1 MFAIVAFLIFG
12 VALFLAGYYVW
23 SAPQQASEQVLGARL
38 KELRAHG
45 LGRTKTAPDLIRREH
60 RGTFAVLGDLVD
72 WIGVLRR
79 LQELIEQANLKYRAA
94 DVFGLCL
101 LLGLGSFLAF
111 AIFGGGI
118 HYLHLRAGE
127 TATIDGVQYVGEKTA
142 LLFSNLILLHVLIAG
157 MLGFAPAAYILRVR
171 AQRLAKFEQQL
182 PDAIDLFTRTM
193 RAGHNIHSG
202 LETIANETAD
212 PVRMEFK
219 RLMEELA
226 LGSQVE
232 PALHGL
238 GKRVPLIDLKFFIT
252 SLILQRQTGANMVAV
267 LENLSMLVRER
278 LNMAAKL
285 KAHTAQQRFSAGLLC
300 ALPLVVG
307 IGFWILK
314 PEYVRLLWTDPTG
327 SKFFTYAII
336 SEIVGILVIRK
347 IANIRV

>member
-1 MFAIVAFLIFG
+1 MHIGFFLVAFFLFS
-12 VALFLAGYYVW
+12 VALYGVGYYLW
-23 SAPQQASEQVLGARL
+23 SVPEQEAEEQLGARL
-38 KELRAHG
+38 RGVRTSMRGRNTKAPEL
-45 LGRTKTAPDLIRREH
+45 LRREH
-60 RGTFAVLGDLVD
+60 RGSFAFLGDLVT
-72 WIGVLRR
+72 WVGVLRR
-79 LQELIEQANLKYRAA
+79 LQEIIEQANLKYRAA
-94 DVFGLCL
+94 DVFGLSVVIGVGVFL
-101 LLGLGSFLAF
+101 LLTLFGALVFLR
-111 AIFGGGI
+111 I
-118 HYLHLRAGE
+118 
-127 TATIDGVQYVGEKTA
+127 
-142 LLFSNLILLHVLIAG
+142 LIGLIAG
-157 MLGFAPAAYILRVR
+157 LAPVIYILRVR
-171 AQRLAKFEQQL
+171 SRRLRKFEEQL

-202 LETIANETAD
+202 LETIANETSD
-212 PVRMEFK
+212 PVKMEFK
-219 RLMEELA
+219 KLMEELA

-300 ALPLVVG
+300 CLPLVVG

-314 PEYVRLLWTDPTG
+314 PEYVRLLWTDPVG

-347 IANIRV
+347 IANIKV